1 MAQLVVSGILD
12 WLPTDP
18 DGSECVA
25 CGCQCF
31 LDMYE
36 SVFVVSA
43 RELRTGLF
51 VCWAC
56 KPPEVK

>member
-1 MAQLVVSGILD
+1 MARLFVSGILD
-12 WLPTDP
+12 WLPAAP
-18 DGSECVA
+18 DGSECVG

-36 SVFVVSA
+36 SVFVVSG

-56 KPPEVK
+56 KPGE